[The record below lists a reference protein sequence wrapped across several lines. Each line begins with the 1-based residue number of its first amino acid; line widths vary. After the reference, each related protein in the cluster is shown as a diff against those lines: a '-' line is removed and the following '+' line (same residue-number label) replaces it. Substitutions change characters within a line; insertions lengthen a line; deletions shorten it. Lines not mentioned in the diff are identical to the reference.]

1 MCGIIG
7 IVGKV
12 EVNQSIND
20 GLTVAQHRGQD
31 AAGTLTCDDGR
42 AFLRKDN
49 GLVRD
54 VLHTRLMRDL
64 RGHSGIGHVRYP
76 TAGCASS
83 AEAQPFYVNSPFG
96 IALAHNGNLTN
107 IDELKRDLFLADR
120 RHINTESD
128 SEVLHNVLAHE
139 IQAQGKLRI
148 TADDIFAAV
157 AGVHRRVKG
166 AYAEVALIIGYGL
179 VAFRDPHGIRPVVF
193 GKRATPK
200 GDEYMVASESVAL
213 DELGFEL
220 IRDIAPREA
229 VFISLDGILQTRLC
243 AENTVSTPCIF
254 EFVYLARP
262 DSIIDGVS
270 VYKARLRMGETLA
283 DKFLRDWSDHDIDV
297 VFFFFVFCCSAALL
311 LAFL

>member
-107 IDELKRDLFLADR
+107 IDELKRDLFLEDR

-128 SEVLHNVLAHE
+128 SEVLLNVFAHE
-139 IQAQGKLRI
+139 LQAQGKLRI

-166 AYAEVALIIGYGL
+166 AYAVVALIIGYGL

-200 GDEYMVASESVAL
+200 GGEYMVASESVAL
-213 DELGFEL
+213 DVLGCEL
-220 IRDIAPREA
+220 IRDIDLCES
-229 VFISLDGILQTRLC
+229 VFFSLDGFLQSLLC
-243 AENTVSTPCIF
+243 ADYTVSTPCIF

-262 DSIIDGVS
+262 DSIFDGGS
-270 VYKARLRMGETLA
+270 EYKARLRMGETLA
-283 DKFLRDWSDHDIDV
+283 VLFLCVWFVFVFVV
-297 VFFFFVFCCSAALL
+297 VFFFSVSCRSAVL
-311 LAFL
+311 